1 VVCVQSRSLR
11 QHDDDGRVSI
21 FFMRVSLIHIVHP
34 RVQCSC
40 DLASAYFCLIATSGR
55 YMNFAQICG
64 ALGDFSLNW
73 PSTAGAFMSYL
84 GILDFDVDAI
94 GPNCVYVTWSWQQD
108 LYLQLCLPV
117 LVLTVNKSQY
127 LAAKLLLMLRLPRFR
142 LLKLLGIAP
151 ENKQE
156 LSELQDELNMKVI
169 SFVNMVYMT
178 LVRYCIA
185 AFVCTEVAPGKS
197 ALLMYPPLD
206 CWTEE
211 HRRAVVF
218 ASFGVLLYV
227 VGLPIFVATTLWRVH
242 KAQRHSDPAM
252 LLKYGE
258 LYERYEAHAF
268 AYEMM
273 SIIRRGG
280 FGIISVFSSSPQM
293 QCLAAQVLLTLQFVA
308 QVPSQIRL
316 LNAAS
321 QLPIRKLSG

>member
-1 VVCVQSRSLR
+1 
-11 QHDDDGRVSI
+11 
-21 FFMRVSLIHIVHP
+21 M
-34 RVQCSC
+34 
-40 DLASAYFCLIATSGR
+40 T
-55 YMNFAQICG
+55 
-64 ALGDFSLNW
+64 
-73 PSTAGAFMSYL
+73 YL

-108 LYLQLCLPV
+108 LYLQLLLPV
-117 LVLTVNKSQY
+117 LVLAVNKSQY
-127 LAAKLLLMLRLPRFR
+127 LAAKLLLLLRLPRFR

-156 LSELQDELNMKVI
+156 LSELQDRLNMKVIVISQMCTDNRYHLGLSQVI

-185 AFVCTEVAPGKS
+185 AFVCTEVAPGES

-218 ASFGVLLYV
+218 ASFGVLVYV

-258 LYERYEAHAF
+258 LYERYEAHGF
-268 AYEMM
+268 AYELM
-273 SIIRRGG
+273 SILRRGG

-308 QVPSQIRL
+308 QVK
-316 LNAAS
+316 LN
-321 QLPIRKLSG
+321 P